1 MLVIN
6 IIIIIVIVMVHE
18 QLDNQLSGAVFP
30 IVISSILP
38 PKSVAIDSGQFRLLR
53 LFCNF
58 D

>member
-6 IIIIIVIVMVHE
+6 IIIINVIVMVHV

-38 PKSVAIDSGQFRLLR
+38 PKSVAIDSGQ
-53 LFCNF
+53 C
-58 D
+58 